1 MNIESII
8 VLALVAP
15 TVAVLAWI
23 EIRSR
28 RHPAPPSAPA
38 ELAAAPAPP
47 PAVAPERLQRH
58 HKRSG

>member
-1 MNIESII
+1 VNIESII

-28 RHPAPPSAPA
+28 RHPAPP
-38 ELAAAPAPP
+38 